1 MSAVTE
7 TFSHIIELSKQLHD
21 KADWWFYEINA
32 PVSRGEI
39 SEHEYE
45 NDIVLP
51 EAFRECLTVSNGF
64 MTDHCGTTGYFK
76 LYGLSEAG
84 PAVINGER
92 HISKRQCIGW
102 KRGQCLYY
110 DHTNGDFFIERE
122 RYKYDLINDFCQEV
136 LIPVEE
142 YLKKQLA
149 ASERKYELLEKQK
162 DNPYREYYDIVVSF
176 MKEGNEATIDPPASE
191 EEIAEWEKENNIVL
205 PENYKSWLL
214 LANGMFFD
222 GWDLYSLDAVAE
234 NAATWYEEY
243 EGEKYIFL
251 ASLTGCCDFL
261 IGGVTTGKALEL
273 SEEYE
278 ISDGED
284 SLEYNLDYKIDS
296 YMEQFDLSD

>member
-7 TFSHIIELSKQLHD
+7 VFSRIIELSKQLHE
-21 KADWWFYEINA
+21 KADWWFYEINE
-32 PVSRGEI
+32 PVSRVEI
-39 SEHEYE
+39 SKHEYE

-64 MTDHCGTTGYFK
+64 MVDHCSTVGYLELDK
-76 LYGLSEAG
+76 LTCA
-84 PAVINGER
+84 R
-92 HISKRQCIGW
+92 HVTSKRQCIGW
-102 KRGQCLYY
+102 IRGCCLYY
-110 DHTNGDFFIERE
+110 DHQNGDFFIERE

-136 LIPVEE
+136 LIPAEE
-142 YLKKQLA
+142 YLKKQLS

-176 MKEGNEATIDPPASE
+176 MNKGNEANIDPPVSE
-191 EEIAEWEKENNIVL
+191 EEIAEWEKTNNILL
-205 PENYKSWLL
+205 PESYKNWLL

-222 GWDLYSLDAVAE
+222 GWDLYSLDEVAE
-234 NAATWYEEY
+234 KADTWYEEY
-243 EGEKYIFL
+243 EGEKYVFL

-261 IGGVTTGKALEL
+261 IGSVTTGKALEL

-284 SLEYNLDYKIDS
+284 SLEYNLDFKIDS
-296 YMEQFDLSD
+296 YRERFDISD